1 MIKVIDNA
9 LPQLLAD
16 KLFEITHSSD
26 FPWFLTRDVYK
37 VITEDSNTVN
47 TIQMGHTI
55 FDSDSDDPVHNPNL
69 WLVCLEALG
78 LIIKT
83 TPNPLMVKF
92 NLLLNNSNMSEGK
105 YNTPHVDNALKNSL
119 SIIYYVND
127 SDGDTIIFNETDTPF
142 TIKQRITPKKNRA
155 VIFDS
160 AYYHTSSNPIKNEHR
175 VVMNTTTLN
184 SGDVK

>member
-160 AYYHTSSNPIKNEHR
+160 NLEHMGYTCTNEKRR
-175 VVMNTTTLN
+175 VVVNFN
-184 SGDVK
+184 YEG